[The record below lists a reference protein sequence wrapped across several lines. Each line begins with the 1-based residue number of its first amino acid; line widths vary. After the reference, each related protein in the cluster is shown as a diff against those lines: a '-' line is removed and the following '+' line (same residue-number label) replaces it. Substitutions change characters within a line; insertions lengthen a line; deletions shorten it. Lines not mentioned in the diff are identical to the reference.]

1 LAKTSGMVWLVGAG
15 PGDPGLLTLRGRQV
29 LESADVVVY
38 DRLASPRLLKYAR
51 SDAEIVYVGK
61 QSSRHTM
68 KQDEI
73 NALLVDRGLKGLSVC
88 RLKGGD
94 PFIFGRGGEE
104 AEACRSAGVPFG
116 VVPGVTSAI
125 AAPAYAGI
133 PVTHRRMC
141 TALGIV
147 TGHEDPGK
155 TVSTIRWDGLAQG
168 LDTLVFLMGVENLPN
183 IVRNL
188 TEQGK
193 PSDTPVAL
201 VRWGSTSRQETLV
214 GTLADIVQ
222 KVLDTGFSA
231 PAVTVVGEVVR
242 LREGLRW
249 FDNRPLF
256 GRTVVVTRSR
266 EQASELAELLESLGA
281 SAIEFPTIRPEPI
294 PEVAESPVLSCLPL
308 DYDWIIFTSA
318 NTIPFLLSA
327 LRVNGGDVR
336 SLGAARLAA
345 IGPGT
350 AKALTDLGLNVEY
363 VPREFV
369 AEAVAEGFPVDP
381 AGLRILIPRA
391 EVAREVLPEALAA
404 RGADV
409 TLLPVYRTVPDA
421 EAAEDLRAMLNEK
434 GVDIVTFT
442 SSSTVRNFHD
452 AIGDAPMD
460 GVCIAC
466 IGPVTASTARELGYQ
481 VDLVSSTYSVPGL
494 VNELVAHFGKT
505 EDEA

>member
-1 LAKTSGMVWLVGAG
+1 MCRATANRGPDLAKTSGMVWLVGAG

-231 PAVTVVGEVVR
+231 PAVT
-242 LREGLRW
+242 
-249 FDNRPLF
+249 
-256 GRTVVVTRSR
+256 
-266 EQASELAELLESLGA
+266 
-281 SAIEFPTIRPEPI
+281 
-294 PEVAESPVLSCLPL
+294 
-308 DYDWIIFTSA
+308 
-318 NTIPFLLSA
+318 
-327 LRVNGGDVR
+327 
-336 SLGAARLAA
+336 
-345 IGPGT
+345 
-350 AKALTDLGLNVEY
+350 
-363 VPREFV
+363 
-369 AEAVAEGFPVDP
+369 
-381 AGLRILIPRA
+381 
-391 EVAREVLPEALAA
+391 
-404 RGADV
+404 
-409 TLLPVYRTVPDA
+409 
-421 EAAEDLRAMLNEK
+421 
-434 GVDIVTFT
+434 
-442 SSSTVRNFHD
+442 
-452 AIGDAPMD
+452 
-460 GVCIAC
+460 
-466 IGPVTASTARELGYQ
+466 
-481 VDLVSSTYSVPGL
+481 
-494 VNELVAHFGKT
+494 
-505 EDEA
+505 